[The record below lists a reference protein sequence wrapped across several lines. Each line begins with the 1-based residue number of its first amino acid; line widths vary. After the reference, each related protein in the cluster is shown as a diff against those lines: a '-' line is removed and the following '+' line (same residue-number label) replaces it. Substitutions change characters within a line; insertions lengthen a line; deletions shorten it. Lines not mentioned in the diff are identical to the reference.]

1 MKKVK
6 LKELLAFV
14 EFEPVYRFTT
24 ERAYLSL
31 EDCTGANWGDIDSE
45 RFEFSEYGVRGLLD
59 RLDIYVQD
67 YWFGWAEEQL
77 EELEVS
83 TSDMSQKEVYAAYKQ
98 YINPKGDAYIDAYFD
113 VSLIDWESADN
124 YE

>member
-6 LKELLAFV
+6 LKDLLAFV
-14 EFEPVYRFTT
+14 EFEPVYYFTT
-24 ERAYLSL
+24 ERGYLSL

-45 RFEFSEYGVRGLLD
+45 LFEFSEYGVKCMMD
-59 RLDIYVQD
+59 RLEIYFQD

-77 EELEVS
+77 QEIGIS
-83 TSDMSQKEVYAAYKQ
+83 TSGMNQRDVYKAYKEH
-98 YINPKGDAYIDAYFD
+98 INPDGCEYIDAYFD
-113 VSLIDWESADN
+113 ASLIDWEDSSN